1 MRLFI
6 EHAPAAIAMFDTEMR
21 YVVASRR
28 WVTDYGL
35 AEREIL
41 GQSHYE
47 IFPEIP
53 ESWKAVHRRAL
64 AGEIVAAADDRF
76 VRADG
81 TVQWLS
87 WEVRPWLSPLG
98 EVEGVIIHAEDI
110 TRRRQAEEDLRESHA
125 LLGAYFNS
133 PGAMR
138 AVFDLDG
145 DTALPVVVSH
155 QGAPFFGLDSR
166 NPAVKVPHTM
176 TPEEA
181 GPIIAS
187 AQESLATGEPV
198 TLEIHDPESRG
209 GGWFLTT
216 VSYLGRSS
224 AGRPR
229 FALVMSDMTSL
240 KKAERALRTSEEQ
253 YRILAE
259 TSPDAIVL
267 TRPDG
272 EIVLGNAAA
281 TRLLRLSQGN
291 DLVNRRLTE
300 FVYREDVPAAH
311 GLAERLHA
319 QRLAAIVELRL
330 QCADDSVVPVEL
342 HGSVISD
349 HNREPSGFLYIARD
363 ITERRRAEH
372 QAALQRDLAVA
383 LLRVTEAD
391 PTLELCLEA
400 ACEASGLECGGVYI
414 VDRSS
419 GAFGLRRH
427 RGLSPAFV
435 ASRSLLAAESRAA
448 QRLMTG
454 HAAFGRHDALAAGLD
469 LPETREGI
477 RGVAVLPVVHE
488 GKVLASLNLASRLTD
503 EVVPAARTVLEAI
516 AGQLGSAL
524 ARIAVKDELR
534 ALNAELELR
543 VAERTAELA
552 EARALADAANHAKSA
567 FLANMSHEIRTPMNA
582 ILGFAQLM
590 LREHDLTPRQTEYLT
605 SISRSGDHLLALI
618 SDVLEISRIEAGKL
632 ELNESTIDLR
642 GLLADLEQTFRSRA
656 EAKGLQLTTEL
667 LGDGPRYVVTDEG
680 KLRQVLSN
688 LVGNGVK
695 FAAEGGVAVRVRTE
709 PLGAASARL
718 VAEVEDTG
726 AGIGA
731 RDLPRLFRK
740 FEQTD
745 VGLRA
750 GGAGLGLAISRE
762 FVHLMG
768 GDVSA
773 RSEPGVGSV
782 FRFHVLVREGRAD
795 ALVQRAS
802 FRSVRSLVTGQP
814 RYRVL
819 VADDREDNRVVLT
832 RMLERV
838 GFEVQAV
845 TDGEEAVREFESFRP
860 HLVLMDMRMPVLDGR
875 AAIARIRT
883 SARGDVKIISV
894 TASAF
899 EEDRREALACG
910 ADDFISKPFREQELY
925 AKIRAVL
932 GLEYTYDDA
941 DGTPEQGGTSER
953 IDSVALAR
961 LAPALVDRLRRAV
974 LSADLDVVLELLDLV
989 KAEDAG
995 VARALRGMAERF
1007 EYKRIL
1013 AVLAA
1018 GSA

>member
-1 MRLFI
+1 MALFRFISIRQKLQLVMAITSGAALLIACVAFVALGTIGFRQEVKRGLEVLASVIGSSAAASLDLEDKKSAQEFIDSLQHSPEINAGCLYRSKKVSIDKTGKILDDTTSFSQVSTNYWTNFVYASYSRSGTDMAAIPANPPAVGFHPRLFEYVLDI
-6 EHAPAAIAMFDTEMR
+6 KNPNEERVGMVYLRFDRDTVSQFLWR
-21 YVVASRR
+21 SIRIVLVVLLFATT
-28 WVTDYGL
+28 V
-35 AEREIL
+35 
-41 GQSHYE
+41 
-47 IFPEIP
+47 
-53 ESWKAVHRRAL
+53 AL
-64 AGEIVAAADDRF
+64 
-76 VRADG
+76 
-81 TVQWLS
+81 
-87 WEVRPWLSPLG
+87 
-98 EVEGVIIHAEDI
+98 
-110 TRRRQAEEDLRESHA
+110 
-125 LLGAYFNS
+125 LLGAHFQ
-133 PGAMR
+133 R
-138 AVFDLDG
+138 LITV
-145 DTALPVVVSH
+145 PVME
-155 QGAPFFGLDSR
+155 L
-166 NPAVKVPHTM
+166 
-176 TPEEA
+176 
-181 GPIIAS
+181 
-187 AQESLATGEPV
+187 
-198 TLEIHDPESRG
+198 
-209 GGWFLTT
+209 
-216 VSYLGRSS
+216 
-224 AGRPR
+224 
-229 FALVMSDMTSL
+229 
-240 KKAERALRTSEEQ
+240 LRT
-253 YRILAE
+253 
-259 TSPDAIVL
+259 
-267 TRPDG
+267 
-272 EIVLGNAAA
+272 
-281 TRLLRLSQGN
+281 
-291 DLVNRRLTE
+291 
-300 FVYREDVPAAH
+300 
-311 GLAERLHA
+311 
-319 QRLAAIVELRL
+319 
-330 QCADDSVVPVEL
+330 
-342 HGSVISD
+342 
-349 HNREPSGFLYIARD
+349 
-363 ITERRRAEH
+363 
-372 QAALQRDLAVA
+372 
-383 LLRVTEAD
+383 
-391 PTLELCLEA
+391 
-400 ACEASGLECGGVYI
+400 
-414 VDRSS
+414 
-419 GAFGLRRH
+419 
-427 RGLSPAFV
+427 
-435 ASRSLLAAESRAA
+435 
-448 QRLMTG
+448 
-454 HAAFGRHDALAAGLD
+454 
-469 LPETREGI
+469 
-477 RGVAVLPVVHE
+477 
-488 GKVLASLNLASRLTD
+488 
-503 EVVPAARTVLEAI
+503 ARTVSRSKNYEVRATRH
-516 AGQLGSAL
+516 ADDEVGQLVDGFNEML
-524 ARIAVKDELR
+524 TQIQTRDRELQLHR
-534 ALNAELELR
+534 EHLEEQVL
-543 VAERTAELA
+543 ERTRELTRVNQDLVTAKEAAEQA
-552 EARALADAANHAKSA
+552 HQAADAANRAKSQ

-605 SISRSGDHLLALI
+605 SISRSGDHPLALI

-656 EAKGLQLTTEL
+656 AAKGLQRTTEL